1 MPGIE
6 WVETWGDSLSL
17 RASDSHDVYFKDV
30 VVPADY
36 LIQRGAT
43 PAQSVPSAWF
53 PMVMSSVYLGT
64 AIAARNAVI
73 QYALERVPSAL
84 GKPIATLPK
93 IQRQIGEMTWP
104 CKPRKP

>member
-1 MPGIE
+1 
-6 WVETWGDSLSL
+6 
-17 RASDSHDVYFKDV
+17 
-30 VVPADY
+30 
-36 LIQRGAT
+36 
-43 PAQSVPSAWF
+43 
-53 PMVMSSVYLGT
+53 MVMSSVYLGT